1 MLRILKYQIEG
12 LKNQMAKLPSRKSIE
27 GPARA
32 PHRAM
37 YKAMG
42 LTDEDLDRPIVG
54 VSSTCNEATPCNIHL
69 GKLAQNAKQGVK
81 DSGCTPREFTAI
93 AVSDGIAMGHEGMK
107 ASLVS
112 REIIADSIEV
122 MVRAHQYDA
131 VVGLSGCDKSLPG
144 TLMGMARLNLPAIFV
159 YGGTI
164 MPGNWN
170 GKPVTIQDVYEAV
183 GTFEAGK
190 MTNTELISLE
200 NAACPSAGSCAG
212 MYTANT
218 MASISEA
225 IGMSLPGSAS
235 SPAESQRRSE
245 ICYDTGKA
253 IFNLIENNIRPK
265 DILTFEAFENAIAVA
280 NAIGG
285 STNSILHLLALS
297 REIGV
302 KLNMRDFERVR
313 KRTPHIADMRPGG
326 SYVMLDLDKVGG
338 VPIILKNLLKKEL
351 IHGETMTVTG
361 STMRKNLESIR
372 FQMPSSSTSPSQS
385 SYSSSSTA
393 SYYSDQNVIKPIED
407 PIHPVGTLAILRG
420 SLAPDGAVV
429 KIAGMGSSR
438 FVGKARVFNAE
449 EDAFDAISKRKI
461 VEGDVVVIR
470 YEGPKG
476 GPGMREM
483 LAVTAALVGQ
493 GLGEKVA
500 MVTDGRFSGATR
512 GFMVG
517 HVAPEAMVGGP
528 ISLVKDGDTIV
539 LDIKKRKIDLE
550 ISKPEIRKRQKKWKP
565 IKPHYVSGALAKY
578 ASLVS
583 SASEGAIT
591 VPALTGFQR

>member
-1 MLRILKYQIEG
+1 
-12 LKNQMAKLPSRKSIE
+12 
-27 GPARA
+27 
-32 PHRAM
+32 M

-42 LTDEDLDRPIVG
+42 LTNEDLDKPIIG

-69 GKLAQNAKQGVK
+69 GQLAQSSKRGVS

-122 MVRAHQYDA
+122 MVRAHQYDGI
-131 VVGLSGCDKSLPG
+131 VGISGCDKSLPG

-164 MPGNWN
+164 MPGVWN
-170 GKPVTIQDVYEAV
+170 GKQVTVQDVYEAV
-183 GTFEAGK
+183 GAFDAGK
-190 MTNTELISLE
+190 MTLQELTSLE
-200 NAACPSAGSCAG
+200 NVACPAAGSCAG

-235 SPAESQRRSE
+235 PPAESERRHQV
-245 ICYDTGKA
+245 CYNTGRA
-253 IFNLIENNIRPK
+253 IGNLLESNIRPK
-265 DILTFEAFENAIAVA
+265 DIMTYEAFENAIMVA

-285 STNSILHLLALS
+285 STNAVLHLLAIAREVGIRLS
-297 REIGV
+297 
-302 KLNMRDFERVR
+302 LSDFERIR

-326 SYVMLDLDKVGG
+326 AYVMLDLDKIGG
-338 VPIILKNLLKKEL
+338 VPVVLQNLLKKGL
-351 IHGETMTVTG
+351 LHGEAMTVTG
-361 STMRKNLESIR
+361 KSMRENLDAIR
-372 FQMPSSSTSPSQS
+372 FDYDSN
-385 SYSSSSTA
+385 A
-393 SYYSDQNVIKPIED
+393 KVVRHLDNPISEQ
-407 PIHPVGTLAILRG
+407 GTLKILKG
-420 SLAPDGAVV
+420 TLAPDGAVV
-429 KIAGMGSSR
+429 KVAGVKNKK
-438 FVGKARVFNAE
+438 FTGKARVFDAE
-449 EDAFDAISKRKI
+449 EKAFDAISRKQ
-461 VEGDVVVIR
+461 VSEGEVVVIR

-512 GFMVG
+512 GFMIG

-528 ISLVKDGDTIV
+528 IALVKEGDTISI
-539 LDIKKRKIDLE
+539 DTMTSRIDLAV
-550 ISKPEIRKRQKKWKP
+550 SKTELKRRLKKWKP
-565 IKPHYVSGALAKY
+565 IKPHYRVGALAKY
-578 ASLVS
+578 ASLVQ
-583 SASEGAIT
+583 SAAEGAVT
-591 VPALTGFQR
+591 LPVKV

>member
-1 MLRILKYQIEG
+1 
-12 LKNQMAKLPSRKSIE
+12 MAKLPSRKSIE

-69 GKLAQNAKQGVK
+69 CKLAQNAKQGVK

-372 FQMPSSSTSPSQS
+372 FHMPSSSTWPSQS
-385 SYSSSSTA
+385 SYSLSSTA

-591 VPALTGFQR
+591 LPAF